1 MQKDEEIAAA
11 ISEIIEKETGQQVF
25 HIRMLEEIK
34 EGLRVHIILENAV
47 LEGLVTVHEIE
58 GKIACRIQANY
69 L

>member
-1 MQKDEEIAAA
+1 MEKDEEIAAA
-11 ISEIIEKETGQQVF
+11 IAKTIEQETGQKVM
-25 HIRMLEEIK
+25 HIRLLDEIK

-58 GKIACRIQANY
+58 GKIACRLQANY

>member
-1 MQKDEEIAAA
+1 MEKDEEIAAA
-11 ISEIIEKETGQQVF
+11 ITKTIEQETGQQVF
-25 HIRMLEEIK
+25 HIRMLEELK

-47 LEGLVTVHEIE
+47 LDGLVTVHEIE